1 MILDIAL
8 DNYETWLTEIDKSS
22 ASWYWKKHAF
32 REDRNSLQ
40 RRLVSFRSTEVK
52 PLSDT
57 LDDYKSKMSMQ
68 EMYDSLCQDVSE
80 SIIEELSENQ
90 IGNPPAQSVVTRSG
104 IQISTTFND
113 LILISFANKIFNAL
127 STKQKNERITIL
139 EIGGGYGGLAAKLKK
154 MLPKSNVVVVDIPH
168 AGLLQTYYLGQALPF
183 AKLVVHS
190 IDNGAIDLNQD
201 QDETDFF
208 ILPNNRTE
216 DISHS
221 KFDLII
227 NSRSFMEMDQ
237 REIAK
242 YFKLIQKTL
251 QPGGLF
257 FNCNRLWKNAGDKPT
272 QISRYPYDDKWS
284 LVSLSTSFFQNNTI
298 EILAR
303 RSSISNPL
311 FLNLVRNLPK
321 TDYLIH
327 KLKFQGLV
335 EWLRAYTPPK
345 LTLTYWKMI
354 RKFDK

>member
-1 MILDIAL
+1 MTVDIAL
-8 DNYETWLTEIDKSS
+8 DNYEIWLTEIDKSS

-32 REDRNSLQ
+32 REDRNSLLG
-40 RRLVSFRSTEVK
+40 RLDSFRSTEVK

-68 EMYDSLCQDVSE
+68 EMYDCLCQDVPE
-80 SIIEELSENQ
+80 SLIEELSENQ
-90 IGNPPAQSVVTRSG
+90 IGNPPIQSVVTRSG

-113 LILISFANKIFNAL
+113 LILISFSNKIFNAL
-127 STKQKNERITIL
+127 STKQKTEKIAIL
-139 EIGGGYGGLAAKLKK
+139 EIGGGYGGLVAKLKK

-183 AKLVVHS
+183 AKLAVHS
-190 IDNGAIDLNQD
+190 INNSLSYLTQD
-201 QDETDFF
+201 QVQPDFF
-208 ILPNNRTE
+208 IVPNSKTE
-216 DISHS
+216 DISHF

-237 REIAK
+237 KEIAK
-242 YFKLIQKTL
+242 YFELIQKTL
-251 QPGGLF
+251 KPGGLF
-257 FNCNRLWKNAGDKPT
+257 LNCNRLWKNAGDKPT

-298 EILAR
+298 EILTR

-335 EWLRAYTPPK
+335 EWLRAYMPSR
-345 LTLTYWKMI
+345 LTLTYWKMT
-354 RKFDK
+354 RKFNK